1 MSGKPKNRI
10 VRAVTDL
17 LWERD
22 RLQMQAMGALMSA
35 MDRKRRRRGGTSV
48 GTRATR
54 TKRSSR

>member
-22 RLQMQAMGALMSA
+22 RLQMQAVGAVMSA
-35 MDRKRRRRGGTSV
+35 LEPKRRRRGRTSV
-48 GTRATR
+48 VTRATR